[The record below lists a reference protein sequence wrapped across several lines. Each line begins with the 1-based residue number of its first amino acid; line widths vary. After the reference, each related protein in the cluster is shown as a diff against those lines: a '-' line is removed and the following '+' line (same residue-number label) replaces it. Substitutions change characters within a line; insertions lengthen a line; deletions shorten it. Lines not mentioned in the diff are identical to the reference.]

1 MIVEITP
8 ELVLGV
14 LANGNEIHVKVEQ
27 GIGPDYTLEWARLG
41 DNGNL
46 VLGLKHK
53 NDDYV
58 SSAPYALMVTSLECG
73 YREDSSSGDSL
84 K

>member
-8 ELVLGV
+8 ELVLGI
-14 LANGNEIHVKVEQ
+14 LATGNEIHVKVDE
-27 GIGPDYTLEWARLG
+27 GIGPDYELVWARLG

-53 NDDYV
+53 NDEKV
-58 SSAPYALMVTSLECG
+58 SSAPYAPTFTSLDCA
-73 YREDSSSGDSL
+73 YRRSSGQ
-84 K
+84 